1 MCHCEDHG
9 LAASLTPHTLADGSM
24 AGPTRISTIAA
35 LVVVPAVDQ
44 IIIASGRCARRP
56 HAVVATATDAAVVI
70 VRAVLAAP
78 SFVRKKG
85 HHSAAVAA
93 VVVAPLHLRLVD
105 YVVAIKQQQ
114 LTVRTGFDPQA
125 CRVPTQRG
133 IYLFSVTVSIF
144 QVCRSC
150 ASAVSHSS
158 HVPWLPVPCSR
169 ADCSADAH
177 G

>member
-1 MCHCEDHG
+1 MTSG
-9 LAASLTPHTLADGSM
+9 RNLLLLAAFDRVSIFGLCATAKIGRATAKIGRATAKIDVPLRRSWPCGLLGPPHTLADGSM

-125 CRVPTQRG
+125 C
-133 IYLFSVTVSIF
+133 
-144 QVCRSC
+144 
-150 ASAVSHSS
+150 
-158 HVPWLPVPCSR
+158 
-169 ADCSADAH
+169 
-177 G
+177 